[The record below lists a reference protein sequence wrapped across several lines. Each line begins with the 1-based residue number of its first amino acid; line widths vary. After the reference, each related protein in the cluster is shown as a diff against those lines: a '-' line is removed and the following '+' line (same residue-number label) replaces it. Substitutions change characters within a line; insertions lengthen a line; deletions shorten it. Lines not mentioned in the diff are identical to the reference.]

1 MLSKMTM
8 NFKSLNQG
16 DPMAMF
22 QRTSFK
28 NGKVTFQSAYQMSL
42 HHEWNEAAG
51 KIVTPEMGTWGQP
64 DWVNDTNMAE
74 WFQTP
79 EFVSDNAY
87 VSFFSIR
94 GRLFASGET
103 YHIWEVDPI
112 TLKGKRRINMAE
124 LLPRTLFKNQ
134 PTSCDTVA
142 THLAHSRYDPE
153 TDELFMAITC
163 LSSHSMPK
171 ITYVMYKIPN
181 AGNSLQLE
189 PTQDLD
195 EIWADSQIIYEV
207 AGEHNNPVKLDYKQD
222 YYHDFAITENYII
235 FALLSMKIDFLK
247 MPQLMLQKQPLA
259 FGAAYEEDAEG
270 VFYVVN
276 RKTGKLAK
284 RFRAPP
290 NMSFHVLNAYE
301 SGNRVSE
308 FFERKLISI
317 FLKIVYDVTS
327 APHGKQFGSVWFA
340 NLTGDYDDLMH
351 VFNHVS
357 LLQ

>member
-1 MLSKMTM
+1 
-8 NFKSLNQG
+8 
-16 DPMAMF
+16 
-22 QRTSFK
+22 
-28 NGKVTFQSAYQMSL
+28 
-42 HHEWNEAAG
+42 
-51 KIVTPEMGTWGQP
+51 
-64 DWVNDTNMAE
+64 
-74 WFQTP
+74 
-79 EFVSDNAY
+79 
-87 VSFFSIR
+87 
-94 GRLFASGET
+94 
-103 YHIWEVDPI
+103 
-112 TLKGKRRINMAE
+112 
-124 LLPRTLFKNQ
+124 
-134 PTSCDTVA
+134 
-142 THLAHSRYDPE
+142 
-153 TDELFMAITC
+153 
-163 LSSHSMPK
+163 MPK

-181 AGNSLQLE
+181 AGNSLQIE

-308 FFERKLISI
+308 FFERKLSI
-317 FLKIVYDVTS
+317 F
-327 APHGKQFGSVWFA
+327 
-340 NLTGDYDDLMH
+340 
-351 VFNHVS
+351 
-357 LLQ
+357 